1 MIFSCDN
8 ILLWFLVRVDI
19 IDVQFDFRT
28 VCSNE
33 GVDIAEQTNPYE
45 NTTCKFPTK
54 QFFINSLSYFFLS
67 TQSIKSWYGKKKKIH
82 TVNWNSYKKKSVIKI
97 YNLHVFWVNFKCVN
111 IKTVKNDFSLPE
123 LKPEEIFPFQTY
135 SLWELLEMLQ
145 SNVTQTIPRNKRVL
159 DC

>member
-8 ILLWFLVRVDI
+8 ILLWFLFRVDI

-45 NTTCKFPTK
+45 NTTK
-54 QFFINSLSYFFLS
+54 QFFINSLSYFFIN
-67 TQSIKSWYGKKKKIH
+67 TINKFMIWEKEKIH
-82 TVNWNSYKKKSVIKI
+82 TVNWNSYKKSIIKI
-97 YNLHVFWVNFKCVN
+97 YNLHVLWVNFKCVN

-135 SLWELLEMLQ
+135 SLWELLEILQ